1 MVTAVGEIPPT
12 SQQRE
17 ALRAFVLSATTA
29 EVVDRLAR
37 SEGRLRELDEQLQ
50 LMRESLVDHEA

>member
-1 MVTAVGEIPPT
+1 MVTAVDEIPPK

-50 LMRESLVDHEA
+50 LMRENIVDHEA